1 MKTLSIGLA
10 ALLLAA
16 TVIAGCGRH
25 AGPGTPAPSAGQKP
39 ADVAAVAV
47 KPESGPA
54 AAGERA
60 GGMTEESESA
70 DLPSGL
76 SPIAAAVAANTP
88 ASTTPVPGKWV
99 DGQNYTTLVPAQP
112 TGTAAGKVEVVEVFW
127 YGCGHC
133 FHLDPTLEDWRKKGK
148 APYVDFGRVPV
159 MWNDTTRAHARLFY
173 TLMALGKLDQLHA
186 DVFREIHVNNN
197 FLAASDAAETERLQ
211 RAFLKTKGVPEAD
224 FDKTY
229 RSFSVEQW
237 LQKAE
242 QLTRRYKVTGVP
254 FMVVNGKYTADVGTA
269 GGEPQLL
276 TLMNDLAAS
285 EHKR

>member
-1 MKTLSIGLA
+1 MKTLSYGLA
-10 ALLLAA
+10 ALLI
-16 TVIAGCGRH
+16 TVAVVAGCGRH
-25 AGPGTPAPSAGQKP
+25 AAPGTPGAAAGQKP
-39 ADVAAVAV
+39 AGVAAVAV
-47 KPESGPA
+47 KPESAPA
-54 AAGERA
+54 AASERA
-60 GGMTEESESA
+60 VGMTEESETA
-70 DLPSGL
+70 DLPTGL

-88 ASTTPVPGKWV
+88 ASTTPIPGKWV
-99 DGQNYTTLVPAQP
+99 DGQNYSTLVPAQP
-112 TGTAAGKVEVVEVFW
+112 TASGASKVEVVEVFW

-148 APYVDFGRVPV
+148 AAYVDFARVPV

-173 TLMALGKLDQLHA
+173 TLLALGKLDALHA

-197 FLAASDAAETERLQ
+197 FLAAQDPAETERLQ
-211 RAFLKTKGVPEAD
+211 RAFLKSKGIPEAD

-269 GGEPQLL
+269 GGEPQLV
-276 TLMNDLAAS
+276 TLMNDLSAS

>member
-1 MKTLSIGLA
+1 MKTMSYGLA
-10 ALLLAA
+10 ALLLSAA
-16 TVIAGCGRH
+16 VLAGCGRH
-25 AGPGTPAPSAGQKP
+25 AAPGSQAPAAGTKP

-47 KPESGPA
+47 KPETAPA

-60 GGMTEESESA
+60 AGMTEESESA
-70 DLPSGL
+70 DPPTGL

-88 ASTTPVPGKWV
+88 ATASPVPGKWV

-112 TGTAAGKVEVVEVFW
+112 TSVAANKVEVVEVFW

-133 FHLDPTLEDWRKKGK
+133 FHLDPTLEDWNKKGK
-148 APYVDFGRVPV
+148 AAYVEFGRVPV

-197 FLAASDAAETERLQ
+197 FLAAQDPAETERLQ
-211 RAFLKTKGVPEAD
+211 RAFLKSKGIPEAD

-269 GGEPQLL
+269 GGEPQLI
-276 TLMNDLAAS
+276 TLLNDLAAS

>member
-1 MKTLSIGLA
+1 MKTMSYGLA
-10 ALLLAA
+10 ALFLSAA
-16 TVIAGCGRH
+16 VLAGCGRH
-25 AGPGTPAPSAGQKP
+25 AGPGSQGPAAGAKP

-47 KPESGPA
+47 KPESAPA
-54 AAGERA
+54 AASDRA
-60 GGMTEESESA
+60 AGMTEESESA
-70 DLPSGL
+70 DQPAGL
-76 SPIAAAVAANTP
+76 SPIAAAVAAATP
-88 ASTTPVPGKWV
+88 ATAAPIPGKWV
-99 DGQNYTTLVPAQP
+99 DGQNYSTLVPAQP
-112 TGTAAGKVEVVEVFW
+112 TSVAANKIEVVEVFW

-133 FHLDPTLEDWRKKGK
+133 FHLDPTLEDWRNKGK
-148 APYVDFGRVPV
+148 AAYVEFSRVPV

-173 TLMALGKLDQLHA
+173 TLMALNKLDQLHS
-186 DVFREIHVNNN
+186 DVFREIHVNNH
-197 FLAASDAAETERLQ
+197 FLAAQDPAETERLQ
-211 RAFLKTKGVPEAD
+211 RAFLKSKGISEAD

-269 GGEPQLL
+269 GGEPQLI
-276 TLMNDLAAS
+276 TLLNDLAAS